1 MNTET
6 DTSSRRARRTRRRR
20 PLLLAAL
27 LTAATAAA
35 LTGCG
40 AGDDAPGR
48 SASDGTPA
56 KTGKKVLW
64 MGDSIAGSEAP
75 ALGAALEA
83 SGVTFKD
90 ASSTGGGTVVTGDK
104 MAGQIAR
111 TTWKDL
117 TENIA
122 SFRPNV
128 IAYQITTYDWGTSAQ
143 QRASYGKLAKTAR
156 RAGAELVLVSA
167 PPFKI
172 DDFYRKYEAAIRSAP
187 KAAQQVAAAGGGK
200 VRFFDAGALWGTDAA
215 AGKAQRSSDGIHSC
229 QQGSAAF
236 AQWFTGRLGKELGF
250 EPAALEKWANGKWTA
265 DKRFG
270 KLGCG

>member
-1 MNTET
+1 MHTET
-6 DTSSRRARRTRRRR
+6 TTSPRRARRTRRRH
-20 PLLLAAL
+20 PLLLASL
-27 LTAATAAA
+27 LTTATAVA

-40 AGDDAPGR
+40 AGSD
-48 SASDGTPA
+48 SADTSGQGTPA
-56 KTGKKVLW
+56 KTGKRVLW

-75 ALGAALEA
+75 ALGAALKA
-83 SGVTFKD
+83 SGVAFKD
-90 ASSTGGGTVVTGDK
+90 ASSTGGGTVVTGDR

-117 TENIA
+117 AENIT

-143 QRASYGKLAKTAR
+143 QRASYVKLAKTAH

-172 DDFYRKYEAAIRSAP
+172 DDFYRKYEGAIRSAP
-187 KAAQQVAAAGGGK
+187 KAAKQVAAAADGK
-200 VRFFDAGALWGTDAA
+200 VRFLDADALWGTDATA
-215 AGKAQRSSDGIHSC
+215 DKAQRSADGVHSC

-236 AQWFTGRLGKELGF
+236 ARWFTDQLGKELSF
-250 EPAALEKWANGKWTA
+250 EPAAPEKWAKGRWTA